1 MKKTIFLPFL
11 LILCINSVFAEE
23 FYEDYHT
30 PPEDIVDTYNKYC
43 KYASEFNNYASA
55 VVNPCKFPEHLNMI
69 ISTKYL
75 NFYDD
80 EKFRIKAT
88 KLFKDI
94 NVKLT
99 EKNFDNPDE
108 EVTPF
113 DMYFKSVLVLDI
125 SAKSTDGN
133 NKYYVYYMPKNNHM
147 IIAKR
152 NGFDKKGYTKFSSFT
167 GDVNDTTL
175 KKSVLYHNYFMD
187 SGFGGNSG
195 RSLGFNPYIK
205 KGLNLN

>member
-1 MKKTIFLPFL
+1 MKKIIFLPFL
-11 LILCINSVFAEE
+11 LVLCINSAFAEE
-23 FYEDYHT
+23 FYENYYT
-30 PPEDIVDTYNKYC
+30 TPEDIADTYNKDC
-43 KYASEFNNYASA
+43 KYVPEFNNYSA
-55 VVNPCKFPEHLNMI
+55 DAVEPCKFQIPLD
-69 ISTKYL
+69 L
-75 NFYDD
+75 NFGKYSDFYEN

-88 KLFKDI
+88 KLFKDL

-99 EKNFDNPDE
+99 EKSFNTDGK
-108 EVTPF
+108 VTPF

-152 NGFDKKGYTKFSSFT
+152 NGFDQKGYQKFSSFT
-167 GDVNDTTL
+167 GDVNDITL

-195 RSLGFNPYIK
+195 RSLGFNSYIK